1 MAAPC
6 GKGFISHTG
15 EKERDRSQMAS
26 AMAMEREE
34 RWKRMKE
41 MVRETN
47 ERVRGWGRYRKRE
60 TERRSSDASMVT
72 ARPIG
77 RHGRQR
83 NSVGCQRRYPREGL
97 GR

>member
-6 GKGFISHTG
+6 GRGFISHTG
-15 EKERDRSQMAS
+15 EKERDRSQVAS

-47 ERVRGWGRYRKRE
+47 ERVRGGADIGSGRL
-60 TERRSSDASMVT
+60 SGG
-72 ARPIG
+72 RPM
-77 RHGRQR
+77 
-83 NSVGCQRRYPREGL
+83 PAW
-97 GR
+97 